1 MHGTLHAILL
11 TVLEFDLL
19 ATFFHK
25 SRRVFLLCIEFF
37 KLFFHLDFRIIRI
50 LCLICVTISSL
61 LFALSQ
67 FLVCVSFILLLS
79 KHFLTCLD
87 TSLCLLLIYSG
98 ASINH
103 SSLCSESTFGT
114 FSIGY
119 CVYIFS
125 LLVIHNSI
133 LNSLIGR
140 SLLLKEDEM
149 LLVIIQFSVEL
160 KLVDCCVRVCAILNH
175 KLK

>member
-1 MHGTLHAILL
+1 M
-11 TVLEFDLL
+11 LENLIQECRTIHIDLYGEPMD
-19 ATFFHK
+19 TTG
-25 SRRVFLLCIEFF
+25 V
-37 KLFFHLDFRIIRI
+37 RI
-50 LCLICVTISSL
+50 
-61 LFALSQ
+61 FA
-67 FLVCVSFILLLS
+67 
-79 KHFLTCLD
+79 
-87 TSLCLLLIYSG
+87 
-98 ASINH
+98 
-103 SSLCSESTFGT
+103 
-114 FSIGY
+114 
-119 CVYIFS
+119 S